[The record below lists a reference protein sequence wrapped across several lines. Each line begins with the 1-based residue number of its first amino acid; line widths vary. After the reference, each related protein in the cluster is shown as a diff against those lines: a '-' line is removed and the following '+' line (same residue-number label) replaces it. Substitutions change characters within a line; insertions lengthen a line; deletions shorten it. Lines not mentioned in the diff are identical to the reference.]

1 MRPLDDASARAAEA
15 AFKAYYF
22 ENLARIRAPPLSPQR
37 EFGYQRFNSG
47 MVRHQRA
54 KDDREL
60 RLLIMRSSPSDLYVS
75 NGCYSFPDLPMN
87 EKDWRGADL
96 IFDIDAKDLAL
107 PCRPSHT
114 VLVCG
119 ECGLARMREGGE
131 GGAKSA
137 STEPAAGACPGC
149 GSARHESV
157 SLPCPACIDGAKK
170 QVRLL
175 VRLLGEDL
183 GVPRESVAVYFSG
196 NEGFHVHAHGT
207 PYEPLGT
214 KERGEIAD
222 YLMFRGAKADSYG
235 FKRGSAPGKS
245 DLPGHDE
252 AGWRGRVAR
261 HVLGPKSARPKSA
274 AAAAQA
280 GYAAYQARLEE
291 ASQAIGVRL
300 DRAVT
305 ADIHRI
311 FRMPGS
317 LSGKSGLAK
326 AECADLDAFSPYAD
340 ACLIDDEPVDVTSS
354 AAPGVQFRL
363 RGRRFGPYKPGEQ
376 ATVPRYAA
384 VYMICKR
391 LARAAAPPPPSDT
404 APAPP
409 PSSS

>member
-1 MRPLDDASARAAEA
+1 MRPLDEASVRAAEA

-22 ENLARIRAPPLSPQR
+22 ENLARIRAPPGSPER

-47 MVRHQRA
+47 MIRHLRA
-54 KDDREL
+54 RDDREL
-60 RLLIMRSSPSDLYVS
+60 RLLIMRGAPSDLYAS
-75 NGCYSFPDLPMN
+75 NARYSFPDLPMG

-107 PCRPSHT
+107 PCRPSHAA
-114 VLVCG
+114 LVCG
-119 ECGLARMREGGE
+119 ECGLARMRGG
-131 GGAKSA
+131 GDPGA
-137 STEPAAGACPGC
+137 AAAVSPDACPGC
-149 GSARHESV
+149 GSARHETV
-157 SLPCPACIDGAKK
+157 SLPCTSCIDGAKR

-196 NEGFHVHAHGT
+196 NEGFHVHAAAAA
-207 PYEPLGT
+207 YEPLGA

-222 YLMFRGAKADSYG
+222 YLMFKGAKADSYG
-235 FKRGSAPGKS
+235 FRRNSRPGKG

-252 AGWRGRVAR
+252 AGWRGRIAR
-261 HVLGPKSARPKSA
+261 HILGPKSARAGSA

-280 GYAAYQARLEE
+280 GYAAYQARLDA
-291 ASQAIGVRL
+291 ASQAVGVRL

-305 ADIHRI
+305 ADVHRI

-340 ACLIDDEPVDVTSS
+340 ACVIDDEPTDIVAST
-354 AAPGVQFRL
+354 AAGVQFRL
-363 RGRRFGPYKPGEQ
+363 RGRRFGPYRQGEE

-391 LARAAAPPPPSDT
+391 LARAAAPPPAS
-404 APAPP
+404 
-409 PSSS
+409 PSSSSS

>member
-1 MRPLDDASARAAEA
+1 MRPLDDASVRVAEA

-22 ENLARIRAPPLSPQR
+22 ENLARIRAPLRSPER
-37 EFGYQRFNSG
+37 EFGYQRFNMGG

-54 KDDREL
+54 RDDKEL
-60 RLLIMRSSPSDLYVS
+60 RLLIMRSAPSDMYVS
-75 NGCYSFPDLPMN
+75 NGYYSFPDLPMK

-114 VLVCG
+114 ALVCG
-119 ECGLARMREGGE
+119 ECGLARMQGE
-131 GGAKSA
+131 GGGGGA
-137 STEPAAGACPGC
+137 PAGACPGC

-157 SLPCPACIDGAKK
+157 SLPCAACIDGAKK

-175 VRLLGEDL
+175 ARLLGEDL
-183 GVPRESVAVYFSG
+183 GVPRESVTVYFSG
-196 NEGFHVHAHGT
+196 NEGFHVHAACD

-222 YLMFRGAKADSYG
+222 YLMFKGAKADSYG
-235 FKRGSAPGKS
+235 FKRSSRPGKD

-261 HVLGPKSARPKSA
+261 HILGPKSARAKSA

-280 GYAAYQARLEE
+280 GYAAYQARLEA
-291 ASQAIGVRL
+291 ASQAVGARL

-305 ADIHRI
+305 ADVHRI

-340 ACLIDDEPVDVTSS
+340 ACLIDDEPADIVGS
-354 AAPGVQFRL
+354 APGVQFRL
-363 RGRRFGPYKPGEQ
+363 RGRRFGPYKQGEE

-384 VYMICKR
+384 AYMICKR
-391 LARAAAPPPPSDT
+391 LARAAPPPPS
-404 APAPP
+404 PA
-409 PSSS
+409 S

>member
-1 MRPLDDASARAAEA
+1 MRPLDDASVRMAEA

-22 ENLARIRAPPLSPQR
+22 ESLPAVRAPARPAQR

-47 MVRHQRA
+47 MIRHLRA
-54 KDDREL
+54 RDDKEL
-60 RLLIMRSSPSDLYVS
+60 RLLIMRGSPSDLYSS
-75 NGCYSFPDLPMN
+75 NACYSFPDLPMN

-114 VLVCG
+114 ALVCG
-119 ECGLARMREGGE
+119 DCGLARMR
-131 GGAKSA
+131 GGAGA
-137 STEPAAGACPGC
+137 AAGAAAAPNSPAPPGACAGC

-157 SLPCPACIDGAKK
+157 SLPCAECIDGAKR

-175 VRLLGEDL
+175 VRLLVDDL
-183 GVPRESVAVYFSG
+183 GVPRESVSTYFSG
-196 NEGFHVHAHGT
+196 NEGFHVHAAGT

-235 FKRGSAPGKS
+235 FKRGSRPGRD
-245 DLPGHDE
+245 DLPGHGE
-252 AGWRGRVAR
+252 AGWRGRVAS
-261 HVLGPKSARPKSA
+261 HVLGPKSARARA
-274 AAAAQA
+274 AAAVAQA
-280 GYAAYQARLEE
+280 GYAAYQARLDA
-291 ASQAIGVRL
+291 ASQALGARI

-305 ADIHRI
+305 ADVHRI

-326 AECADLDAFSPYAD
+326 AECADLDAFSPYSD
-340 ACLIDDEPVDVTSS
+340 ACLIDDEPADVVGASE
-354 AAPGVQFRL
+354 GVQFRL
-363 RGRRFGPYKPGEQ
+363 RGRRFGPYKPGEA

-384 VYMICKR
+384 AYMICKR
-391 LARAAAPPPPSDT
+391 LARAAPRS
-404 APAPP
+404 
-409 PSSS
+409 

>member
-1 MRPLDDASARAAEA
+1 MRPLDDASVRAAEA

-22 ENLARIRAPPLSPQR
+22 ENLASIRAPPKSPQR

-47 MVRHQRA
+47 MVRHLRA
-54 KDDREL
+54 RDDKEL
-60 RLLIMRSSPSDLYVS
+60 RLLIMRSSPSDLYSS
-75 NGCYSFPDLPMN
+75 NGYYSFPDLPMS
-87 EKDWRGADL
+87 EKDLRGADL

-114 VLVCG
+114 ALVCG
-119 ECGLARMREGGE
+119 ECGLARMREGE
-131 GGAKSA
+131 GGG
-137 STEPAAGACPGC
+137 GACPGC

-157 SLPCPACIDGAKK
+157 SLPCTACIDGAKK

-196 NEGFHVHAHGT
+196 NEGFHVHAAGT

-222 YLMFRGAKADSYG
+222 YLMFKGAKADSYG
-235 FKRGSAPGKS
+235 FKRSSRPGRD

-261 HVLGPKSARPKSA
+261 HVLGPKSARPKSTA
-274 AAAAQA
+274 AVAQA

-305 ADIHRI
+305 ADVHRI

-363 RGRRFGPYKPGEQ
+363 RGRRFGPYKHGEQ

-391 LARAAAPPPPSDT
+391 LARAAAPPPPPSDSPSQ
-404 APAPP
+404 AP
-409 PSSS
+409 S

>member
-22 ENLARIRAPPLSPQR
+22 ESLAAVRAPPRPAER

-47 MVRHQRA
+47 MVRHLRA
-54 KDDREL
+54 RDDKEL
-60 RLLIMRSSPSDLYVS
+60 RLLIMRSAPSDLYCS
-75 NGCYSFPDLPMN
+75 NACYSFPDLPMN

-114 VLVCG
+114 AHVCG
-119 ECGLARMREGGE
+119 ECGLARMHD
-131 GGAKSA
+131 GGAGA
-137 STEPAAGACPGC
+137 GAAAPGACPEC
-149 GSARHESV
+149 GSARRESV
-157 SLPCPACIDGAKK
+157 SLPCGACIDGAKK

-175 VRLLGEDL
+175 EGLLAGDL
-183 GVPRESVAVYFSG
+183 GVPRESVAVHFSG
-196 NEGFHVHAHGT
+196 NEGFHVSVAGT

-214 KERGEIAD
+214 RERGEVAD
-222 YLMFRGAKADSYG
+222 YLMFKGAKADSYG
-235 FKRGSAPGKS
+235 FRRNSRPGRD

-252 AGWRGRVAR
+252 EGWRGRVAR
-261 HVLGPKSARPKSA
+261 HILGPKSARPKSA
-274 AAAAQA
+274 AAVAQA

-291 ASQAIGVRL
+291 ASQSIGARI

-305 ADIHRI
+305 ADVHRI

-326 AECADLDAFSPYAD
+326 AECADLDAFSPYSD
-340 ACLIDDEPVDVTSS
+340 ACLIDDEPADIVS
-354 AAPGVQFRL
+354 ASTGVQFRL
-363 RGRRFGPYKPGEQ
+363 RGRRFGPYRPGEP

-384 VYMICKR
+384 AYMICKR
-391 LARAAAPPPPSDT
+391 LARAAPPPGP
-404 APAPP
+404 
-409 PSSS
+409 